1 MGFSTSAPACCRGR
15 GVPPQAAR
23 TARNTADFWPN
34 WSFNRRDAAPG
45 GARRKATTR
54 KGTSMKKLIALG
66 LALGTGLA
74 MAGTAQAQVKFG
86 VTGPFTGPNA
96 AFGAQI
102 KNGVDQA
109 IEDVNATGGI

>member
-23 TARNTADFWPN
+23 TARHPYGFWPN
-34 WSFNRRDAAPG
+34 WRFNAGEAPPAA
-45 GARRKATTR
+45 ARRKATTL
-54 KGTSMKKLIALG
+54 KGISMKKLIALG
-66 LALGTGLA
+66 LALGSGLA

-109 IEDVNATGGI
+109 IEDVNA